1 MFDLSTTSLLEYLL
15 AFYLCFY
22 CNFVNGEIPKCS
34 INRGCT
40 MKSVTFETEFEIVE
54 DEAFAAVG
62 NNPTFRWCRFV
73 LTDDLPNLNKNRIPE
88 SEFDNLIRTGIY
100 APIKMAATEIK
111 DGHEKSIPLGT
122 ITSLKR
128 DGNTVKGLAALW
140 SLERSEDVDLVKKAY
155 DSGKPLNLSWEILYK
170 SVEDEPDGVT
180 ALKDTVLRA
189 TTLVGLP
196 AYAGRTPIL
205 QVASVEN
212 ENVENPIEENMEG
225 DLELEELKQEHE
237 TLLAKYAE
245 LETNFTTLSTEKE
258 ELLQY
263 KKDIEDKEALVAKF
277 EAIKQKFVEAGLTR
291 EEEYFVE
298 NKERLL
304 ALAED
309 ALDFMLQDLVAFGTK
324 SQEVASTKLP
334 VIPEKNKEKLTPSEL
349 AKKLRE

>member
-1 MFDLSTTSLLEYLL
+1 M
-15 AFYLCFY
+15 
-22 CNFVNGEIPKCS
+22 NS
-34 INRGCT
+34 I
-40 MKSVTFETEFEIVE
+40 TFETEFEIVE
-54 DEAFAAVG
+54 DEALASVG
-62 NNPTFRWCRFV
+62 NNPTFRWCKFV

-88 SEFDNLIRTGIY
+88 SEFDNLIRTGLY
-100 APIKMAATEIK
+100 APIKMAATEIR
-111 DGHEKSIPLGT
+111 DGHDKSIPLGT
-122 ITSLKR
+122 ITSLKKE
-128 DGNTVKGLAALW
+128 GNTVKGLAALW
-140 SLERSEDVDLVKKAY
+140 SLERGEDVDLIKKAY

-170 SVEDEPDGVT
+170 NTEDEPDGVT

-189 TTLVGLP
+189 TTFVGLP

-212 ENVENPIEENMEG
+212 VENPTEENMEG
-225 DLELEELKQEHE
+225 NLELEELKQEHD

-245 LETNFTTLSTEKE
+245 LETNFTALSTEKE

-334 VIPEKNKEKLTPSEL
+334 VIPDKSKEKLTPSEL

>member
-1 MFDLSTTSLLEYLL
+1 MD
-15 AFYLCFY
+15 
-22 CNFVNGEIPKCS
+22 S
-34 INRGCT
+34 II
-40 MKSVTFETEFEIVE
+40 FETEFELVE
-54 DEAFAAVG
+54 DEAQASIG

-128 DGNTVKGLAALW
+128 EGNTVKGLAALW
-140 SLERSEDVDLVKKAY
+140 SLERSEDVELVKKAY

-205 QVASVEN
+205 QVASVEGT
-212 ENVENPIEENMEG
+212 VEDKNPIEENMEG

-245 LETNFTTLSTEKE
+245 LETNFTALSTEKE

-309 ALDFMLQDLVAFGTK
+309 ALDFMLQDLVAFGARNE
-324 SQEVASTKLP
+324 EVASTKLP
-334 VIPEKNKEKLTPSEL
+334 VIPEKSKDKLTPAEL